1 MKTLK
6 ESLLGDIND
15 TLDKGDIAIA
25 EAGTFGGKYKLY
37 DIAYP
42 YGRPLFMSR
51 YLNSSVLKSLTKNIK
66 TYDPNIDTATDEYD
80 KQDTVKMFLKWFST
94 VKLTDLK
101 VIDSI
106 LQGAIGFSYKLA
118 DYIMQVFGKYSILKK
133 DGLKVRTLLYDKTLI
148 IELGTVNNRNVF
160 TNVLALR
167 YVPK

>member
-6 ESLLGDIND
+6 ESLLADIDD
-15 TLDKGDIAIA
+15 TLDKGDIAVA

-42 YGRPLFMSR
+42 YGRPLFISK
-51 YLNSSVLKSLTKNIK
+51 YLNLSVLKSITKDIK
-66 TYDPNIDTATDEYD
+66 YYDPNIDSATAEFD
-80 KQDTVKMFLKWFST
+80 KQDTVKMFLKWFNT
-94 VKLTDLK
+94 VKLNDLK

-118 DYIMQVFGKYSILKK
+118 DYIMQIFGKYSILKK
-133 DGLKVRTLLYDKTLI
+133 DGLKVRTLFYDKTLI
-148 IELGTVNNRNVF
+148 IELGTVNNRNIF
-160 TNVLALR
+160 TNALVLR